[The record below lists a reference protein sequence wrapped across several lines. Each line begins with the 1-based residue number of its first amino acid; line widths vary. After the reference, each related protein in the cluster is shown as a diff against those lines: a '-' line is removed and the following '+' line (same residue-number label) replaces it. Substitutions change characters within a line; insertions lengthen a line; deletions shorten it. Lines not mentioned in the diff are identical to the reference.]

1 MKQALKWFGMILGGL
16 VGLILITALGLYAKT
31 RIQFNKTYDV
41 RVETVILPT
50 DSDSIEHGKHLAAVL
65 CAECH
70 ADDLGGTPNWLVLPN
85 IAVIF
90 PPNLTSGQGSVTTNF
105 TDEDWVRVLR
115 HGVKPDGS
123 SVFIMPSMDFYYLS
137 DDDLGDLLAYV
148 KSIPPVDRSNEI
160 GENTHL
166 TFLGN
171 VVYGAGAFG
180 NQLSA
185 TVINQD
191 NRPSSFPEPGVT
203 AEYGEYLVNING
215 CRACH
220 GAPLAGG
227 KPSDPNSPLAPNLTP
242 GGELIAWTD
251 ADFIQTL
258 RTGVAFSG
266 HPLNP
271 KFMPWP
277 YKGRMTDDE
286 LKAIFLYLRSLPKLP
301 TSTASAP

>member
-1 MKQALKWFGMILGGL
+1 MKRALKWFGMILGGL
-16 VGLILITALGLYAKT
+16 VGLILLTALVLYAKT

-41 RVETVILPT
+41 RVETVIIPT

-70 ADDLGGTPNWLVLPN
+70 GDDLGGTPNWLVLPN
-85 IAVIF
+85 IAAIF

-123 SVFIMPSMDFYYLS
+123 SVFIMRSMDFYYLS

-160 GENTHL
+160 AENTHL

-185 TVINQD
+185 TLIDQD

-203 AEYGEYLVNING
+203 TEYGEYLVNVNG

-220 GAPLAGG
+220 GAQLAGG
-227 KPSDPNSPLAPNLTP
+227 KPSEPNSPLAPNLTP

-258 RTGVAFSG
+258 RTGVALSG

-286 LKAIFLYLRSLPKLP
+286 LKAIFLYLQSLPELP
-301 TSTASAP
+301 TSTAPAS

>member
-16 VGLILITALGLYAKT
+16 VGLILLIALGLYAKT

-41 RVETVILPT
+41 RVETVIIPT
-50 DSDSIEHGKHLAAVL
+50 DSDSIEHGNHLAAVL

-70 ADDLGGTPNWLVLPN
+70 GEDLGGTPNWKVLPGLAT
-85 IAVIF
+85 IS
-90 PPNLTSGQGSVTTNF
+90 PPNITSGKGSAIADFTN
-105 TDEDWVRVLR
+105 EDLVRVLR
-115 HGVKPDGS
+115 HGVKPDGK
-123 SVFIMPSMDFYYLS
+123 SVFIMPSMYFYYLS

-148 KSIPPVDRSNEI
+148 KSIPPVDRSNEM
-160 GENTHL
+160 GEDTQL

-180 NQLSA
+180 NQLNA
-185 TVINQD
+185 TMINQD
-191 NRPSSFPEPGVT
+191 NRPSFFPEPGVT
-203 AEYGEYLVNING
+203 AEYGEYLVNTNG

-220 GAPLAGG
+220 SAQLAGG
-227 KPSDPNSPLAPNLTP
+227 KPPDPNSPLAPNLTP

-258 RTGVAFSG
+258 RTGVALSG
-266 HPLNP
+266 HPLDP

-277 YKGRMTDDE
+277 FKGKMTDDE
-286 LKAIFLYLRSLPKLP
+286 LKAIFLYLQSLPKLP